1 MTLGEKLRGARE
13 ARNVSIDAIA
23 SSTGIARGNLD
34 ALERDAYNAL
44 PGRAKFYIRA
54 YAKTLGFDPKGMI
67 EEYDREL
74 EAAQP
79 DAPATGPER
88 AAPRPV
94 EAAIARWRKAAM
106 AAHAKPEAPAQDD
119 DFEDDDPDDE
129 IIEADTPVAAAPPV
143 RPPHSVVAA
152 NRGVDARFAAA
163 DLTPVDGPLL
173 AAPAETP
180 DPPGPVPM
188 TMPPAFAQAEPEP
201 PLPAS
206 APPRSRARFAASML
220 FGVVVVLAGIRLIV
234 FKTNA
239 DGGEPSAPSS
249 VAAPAKT
256 AAPVQA
262 PVPAPP
268 RASVEQ
274 PAPARHRADPP
285 PALDEREAPA
295 GDLTIA
301 ESGVGRRIV
310 NRRVAGES
318 GIFAP
323 GDVAL
328 FQTHVQGGKRG
339 QAIRHVWIHEG
350 RVQQSIALNL
360 GGPDWRTHSRKTL
373 WAEGSWTV
381 EARNAQGE
389 VLASAAFECARPD

>member
-13 ARNVSIDAIA
+13 ARNVSLDAIA
-23 SSTGIARGNLD
+23 AATGIARGNLD

-54 YAKTLGFDPKGMI
+54 YAKTLGFDPRAMI
-67 EEYDREL
+67 DEYDRAL
-74 EAAQP
+74 QAAQP
-79 DAPATGPER
+79 DAAAAEPER

-106 AAHAKPEAPAQDD
+106 AAHAKPETPARDD
-119 DFEDDDPDDE
+119 DIDDDDPE
-129 IIEADTPVAAAPPV
+129 
-143 RPPHSVVAA
+143 
-152 NRGVDARFAAA
+152 VDAPLSAV

-173 AAPAETP
+173 AAPAGTSVP
-180 DPPGPVPM
+180 QGPVLMMKP
-188 TMPPAFAQAEPEP
+188 PPATAASADAEVDTPAAAMP
-201 PLPAS
+201 ASPMATHRPRLPAS
-206 APPRSRARFAASML
+206 TPHRSLGRIAASIL
-220 FGVVVVLAGIRLIV
+220 FGVIVVLAGIRLIV

-239 DGGEPSAPSS
+239 DGGEPAAAAS

-256 AAPVQA
+256 AL
-262 PVPAPP
+262 PVPAVSAPAP
-268 RASVEQ
+268 GPLRASAE
-274 PAPARHRADPP
+274 PAAPARRRADPP
-285 PALDEREAPA
+285 LARDDRSAPS
-295 GDLTIA
+295 GDLTIT
-301 ESGVGRRIV
+301 ESGVGQRIV

-318 GIFAP
+318 EIFAP

-350 RVQQSIALNL
+350 RVQQSIALSL

-381 EARNAQGE
+381 EARDAQGE